1 MCESRIVVR
10 IEISTLSSPD
20 GKFNHQ
26 KMDRLAR
33 VLSNLNNSGK
43 QVLVVSSGAIALGSD
58 KMGLQEQP
66 KTHEQMQA
74 IAAIGQA
81 ELIRFYQHYFDQYN
95 QIVAQVLLV
104 GDMMDNPERVK
115 NAQNTFNNLLSMNI
129 IPIVNEND
137 TVSLTD
143 IELDDNYTLALQVAT
158 LTNADIILI
167 KMDTNSKYIIQPRS
181 RLNAKTV
188 TDEKEL
194 FDELEKTCK
203 ELVTIEKKNLFF
215 PESIGEISLY

>member
-1 MCESRIVVR
+1 MCSSRIVVR
-10 IEISTLSSPD
+10 IEISTLFNNK
-20 GKFNHQ
+20 GKFDHQ
-26 KMDRLAR
+26 KMDRLTM
-33 VLSNLNNSGK
+33 VLSNINNSGK
-43 QVLVVSSGAIALGSD
+43 QVIVVSSGAIALGSD
-58 KMGLQEQP
+58 KMKLEQQP
-66 KTHEQMQA
+66 KTYGEMQA

-95 QIVAQVLLV
+95 QIVAQVLLT

-115 NAQNTFNNLLSMNI
+115 NAQNTFDKLLNLNI

-158 LTNADIILI
+158 ITAADIMLI
-167 KMDTNSKYIIQPRS
+167 KMDTNSKYIIQPRGN
-181 RLNAKTV
+181 LPAKLI

-194 FDELEKTCK
+194 FEELELTCTK
-203 ELVTIEKKNLFF
+203 LADIEKKDKYF
-215 PESIGEISLY
+215 PETLDAIVL